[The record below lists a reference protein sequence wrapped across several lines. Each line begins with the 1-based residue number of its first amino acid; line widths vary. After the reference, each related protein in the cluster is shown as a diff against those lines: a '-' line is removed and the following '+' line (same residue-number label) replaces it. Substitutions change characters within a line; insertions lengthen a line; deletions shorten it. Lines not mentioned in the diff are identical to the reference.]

1 MKLLIAVILALTL
14 PVLLLI
20 LLVVKRGIPL
30 KSCGESCECIDE
42 ELLGCDASVV

>member
-14 PVLLLI
+14 PVILLI

-42 ELLGCDASVV
+42 GLLGCEASVV

>member
-1 MKLLIAVILALTL
+1 MKFLIAVILALTL
-14 PVLLLI
+14 PIILLV

-42 ELLGCDASVV
+42 KLLGCEASVV

>member
-1 MKLLIAVILALTL
+1 MKFLIAVILALTL
-14 PVLLLI
+14 PIILLI

-42 ELLGCDASVV
+42 KLLGSEASVV